1 MIFIIAT
8 QANQFL
14 HNTIQVYE
22 AVVIHRSEI
31 TTSSRYWKLISS
43 DLLSSLWIGLEG
55 KLEYW
60 QRLIKILL

>member
-1 MIFIIAT
+1 MIFIVAT

-31 TTSSRYWKLISS
+31 TTSARYWKLISS